1 MSTIEV
7 NSIQPL
13 SSGTTITLGANGKTL
28 SIPSGCTISNSGTA
42 SGFGKL
48 GQIQSTTLSSTL
60 SFTSSTTSTFA
71 DISGLSVNITPTATS
86 SKILIMFLL
95 NIAVG
100 GGSKHM
106 RLVRDSTAIS
116 IGDAGS
122 SNQIQSTI
130 SSRPT
135 SSNYDLDISPL
146 AGNFLDSPSTTSQ
159 VTYKIQATLGATYNN
174 TIYIN
179 RSVSNSNNDFHPRP
193 VSTITVM
200 EVLA

>member
-1 MSTIEV
+1 MVFNMALIKL
-7 NSIQPL
+7 NNQSISAVSAL
-13 SSGTTITLGANGKTL
+13 
-28 SIPSGCTISNSGTA
+28 PSGVDV
-42 SGFGKL
+42 GKI

-86 SKILIMFLL
+86 SKIFIMFLL

-122 SNQIQSTI
+122 SNQIRSTI

-146 AGNFLDSPSTTSQ
+146 AGNFLDSPNTTSQ
-159 VTYKIQATLGATYNN
+159 ITYKIQATLGATYNN

-179 RSVSNSNNDFHPRP
+179 RSVSNGNNDFHPRP

-200 EVLA
+200 EVQA